1 MISLLGLRLFFSVL
15 NIFFFELIFCINL
28 SFSQGKVKKVMG
40 RAMSKKIRC
49 MEEAFGK
56 KILKILKDRRKDNR
70 LPLSKIISE

>member
-1 MISLLGLRLFFSVL
+1 
-15 NIFFFELIFCINL
+15 
-28 SFSQGKVKKVMG
+28 
-40 RAMSKKIRC
+40 MSKKIRC